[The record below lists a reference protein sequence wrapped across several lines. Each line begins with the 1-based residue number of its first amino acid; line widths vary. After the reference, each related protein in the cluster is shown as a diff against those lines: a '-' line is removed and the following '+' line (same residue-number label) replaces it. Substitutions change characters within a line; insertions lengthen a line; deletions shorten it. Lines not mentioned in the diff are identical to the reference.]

1 MISGH
6 LVKFVDDSKM
16 PEGHDWMIVEADGDF
31 VCVLRQSRVCPL
43 VLEEAWAGYRT
54 LAAEDRHG
62 LDADERRRLMVA
74 LQRIEALAAS

>member
-6 LVKFVDDSKM
+6 KVTFVDDGRM
-16 PEGHDWMIVEADGDF
+16 PEGHDWMIVETDEGY
-31 VCVLRQSRVCPL
+31 VCLLRRSRVCPA

-54 LAAEDRHG
+54 LVADHRNG
-62 LDADERRRLMVA
+62 LDAEERRRLYVA